1 MKATNFLRA
10 GMVLAVGALISLVSL
25 AKEPA
30 DQSKKGQTLAKGAGT
45 PVYAVLNINNLT
57 TWLRADGHS
66 NHSPS
71 ADDGLYYPRG
81 TGSAI
86 YQDCVVWGGKVY
98 TDATYATPGP
108 RQSVRVGG
116 GTYGIG
122 TRAGK
127 ILNPTLGPAI
137 GTGIED
143 PQATDVRIYRIRRD
157 YYTISDA
164 DLKRDA
170 AVVNEVNETAV
181 TDPQMAAVKAQYA
194 LDWAYWPVAKGA
206 PFIDRNGNGVY
217 DPPPAFN
224 TDATA
229 GPVFTVDSLIAQGR
243 DEPGVAGGDPNSPA
257 DQVIWTVYNDLTVS
271 TALAFEGSEPFG
283 LEIQKTVW
291 GYKRTDALGN
301 LYFNRFKLINKG
313 GVDTSAA
320 AGDQYGAFWID
331 SMYVCQWSDPDLGN
345 AGDDLLGTDSLLSL
359 GYCFNGNAVDAE
371 YRGFNLPP
379 PAVGYDFLAGPLYNA
394 PGDSAVFDLKRVYGK
409 ANRPMSSFSY
419 FSAGSPYSDPPTGT
433 GAYLNGTG
441 RWWKMLRGFA
451 PLGDLT
457 TPDQP
462 YAHPPG
468 APITKYPLSGNPVAG
483 TGFIDG
489 EGTSYS
495 FAAGDRRLLCTTGP
509 FQMAPGDT
517 QEIYVGVVAGIGA
530 DRLTSISVMKFNDR
544 FVQNTFNALFQV
556 PRAPAPPDVKVAE
569 LDGQIVLEWGSNK
582 TRVAN
587 TETKVNEPGSYVFEG
602 YNVYQLPARGSQLSE
617 GRRIATFDLATDPTV
632 ILDEQ
637 FDQTSGQILSLPV
650 QFGTNSGITRHFT
663 FDRDH
668 LLDIN
673 KLYNGQ
679 EYYLVVTAYSRATVA
694 GYLPAVLESDPVVI
708 TVQPKV
714 EFGKVF
720 ANVPGDTLA
729 TTHIGTSD
737 GVVIPVVVNP
747 AAANGKTYE
756 VRFDTTGGSMTWYL
770 RNTTDGVN
778 VLIGQ
783 VDQSASDPPIVDG
796 GVQLYVTGPP
806 APGLKA
812 DAWVWNGTRFMTWA
826 NADGYAFEEFLGAW
840 GWETPQH
847 FFGIGDNRVDE
858 NSLYG
863 VRIVFAA
870 HGVDN
875 VTAAPYAATLNG
887 PNLFD
892 TSDDDTASYAY
903 RYLRGATA
911 APARPHFAPWIVNAA
926 GGYRYQDYRISAP
939 LAAYNTDVNPPA
951 RLAIGYLE
959 NNQPNGMV
967 DGYYWPAVFGAVP
980 GGNNTAANSP
990 REWLFILNH
999 PYTGATP
1006 NAALQT
1012 DILNNLAIQPIYW
1025 STWLRRNTNAW
1036 PDGNSFELTPNRPNT
1051 VNDIFRYTVT
1061 APASSVQLEKFS
1073 AAKVG
1078 VFPNPYYAFNA
1089 AETNRFQRFVTF
1101 NNLPPV
1107 AKIRIFNLAGQLV
1120 RVLDK
1125 NEPSQFLRWNIMN
1138 QAGFPVASGMY
1149 VAHIEMTLPSDG
1161 STVTKVLKLGVIQEQ
1176 EILNTY

>member
-10 GMVLAVGALISLVSL
+10 GLVLAVGALVSLVSL

-71 ADDGLYYPRG
+71 ADDGMYYPRG
-81 TGSAI
+81 TGSAL

-98 TDATYATPGP
+98 TDSTYATPGP
-108 RQSVRVGG
+108 RQLVRVGG

-127 ILNPTLGPAI
+127 ILDPSLGPTV

-143 PQATDVRIYRIRRD
+143 PQASDVRIYRIRRD
-157 YYTISDA
+157 YYTMSDA

-181 TDPQMAAVKAQYA
+181 TDVQMAAVKAQYA
-194 LDWAYWPVAKGA
+194 LDWANWPVAKGA
-206 PFIDRNGNGVY
+206 PYIDRNGNGMY

-224 TDATA
+224 TDPAA
-229 GPVFTVDSLIAQGR
+229 GAVFTVDSLIAQGR

-257 DQVIWTVYNDLTVS
+257 DQVIWTVYNDLTVA
-271 TALAFEGSEPFG
+271 TALSFEGSEPFG
-283 LEIQKTVW
+283 LEVQKTVW

-301 LYFNRFKLINKG
+301 LYFNRYKLINKG
-313 GVDTSAA
+313 GVDTSAT
-320 AGDQYGAFWID
+320 AGDQFGAFWID

-345 AGDDLLGTDSLLSL
+345 AGDDLLGTDSLLSM
-359 GYCFNGNAVDAE
+359 GYCYNGNAVDAE

-379 PAVGYDFLAGPLYNA
+379 PAVGYDFLAGPLYDA

-451 PLGDLT
+451 PLGDLNT
-457 TPDQP
+457 ADQP

-468 APITKYPLSGNPVAG
+468 ASITKYPLSGDPVTG
-483 TGFIDG
+483 TGFVDG

-530 DRLTSISVMKFNDR
+530 DRLTSVSVMKFNDR

-569 LDGQIVLEWGSNK
+569 LDGQVVLEWGSNV
-582 TRVAN
+582 TRIAD
-587 TETKVNEPGSYVFEG
+587 TETKVNEPGTYVFEG
-602 YNVYQLPARGSQLSE
+602 YNVYQLPSRGAQLSE
-617 GRRIATFDLATDPTV
+617 GRRIATFDLETDPTV

-637 FDQTSGQILSLPV
+637 FDQASGQILSLPV
-650 QFGTNSGITRHFT
+650 QFGTNSGVSRKFS

-679 EYYLVVTAYSRATVA
+679 EYYLVVTAYSRATVP
-694 GYLPAVLESDPVVI
+694 GYLPAVLESDPVVH
-708 TVQPKV
+708 TVRPKV
-714 EFGKVF
+714 EFGKTLKAAAFDTIAVVHSSGISDGQILPIVVDPVKITGDTYRVTF
-720 ANVPGDTLA
+720 APDPGDPNGTLW
-729 TTHIGTSD
+729 TLTNQTKSQTIFSNQTNQGDNDLHYVVDGMQVKVIGPPVAINSWTFTGGTRWFT
-737 GVVIPVVVNP
+737 GVNWGGAQFFGGLDLGSNFFGSNITPSQYVTV
-747 AAANGKTYE
+747 E
-756 VRFDTTGGSMTWYL
+756 VRFLGTPTG
-770 RNTTDGVN
+770 
-778 VLIGQ
+778 Q
-783 VDQSASDPPIVDG
+783 
-796 GVQLYVTGPP
+796 
-806 APGLKA
+806 K
-812 DAWVWNGTRFMTWA
+812 
-826 NADGYAFEEFLGAW
+826 
-840 GWETPQH
+840 
-847 FFGIGDNRVDE
+847 
-858 NSLYG
+858 
-863 VRIVFAA
+863 
-870 HGVDN
+870 
-875 VTAAPYAATLNG
+875 
-887 PNLFD
+887 
-892 TSDDDTASYAY
+892 AY
-903 RYLRGATA
+903 RYTRGASGGFASYEYRDYIDQYFTVWDVTSN
-911 APARPHFAPWIVNAA
+911 PARQLNAA
-926 GGYRYQDYRISAP
+926 YVTQAG
-939 LAAYNTDVNPPA
+939 
-951 RLAIGYLE
+951 
-959 NNQPNGMV
+959 
-967 DGYYWPAVFGAVP
+967 
-980 GGNNTAANSP
+980 TATELGPWQTTASNAD
-990 REWLFILNH
+990 RMYLFILNST
-999 PYTGATP
+999 YSATP
-1006 NAALQT
+1006 DPYYTSRNLLSQAGEFDALYALWP
-1012 DILNNLAIQPIYW
+1012 LNRGGTPGFAGI
-1025 STWLRRNTNAW
+1025 A
-1036 PDGNSFELTPNRPNT
+1036 DGQVFTITPNFANT
-1051 VNDIFRYTVT
+1051 TNDVFEFNTSTYKAEGGAAV
-1061 APASSVQLEKFS
+1061 EKFS
-1073 AAKVG
+1073 ADKVG